1 MRKPVHVFLW
11 KLWMPTF
18 TKLHFA
24 GPECF
29 PNHCWLGIN
38 SHPARSDPLLYFPP
52 SVSLVQIPVW
62 TRGVGSNLWPL
73 LLNYTWFAGCFS
85 WQRLTQQSRCPGFQ
99 FDLLLHTDILLRLHG
114 PIIHRAVH
122 SWAIKQIS
130 NTKAENVIKF
140 KQILATEKK
149 EQRSDQH
156 EVRCKEL
163 NKGLVPQIVQ
173 VTWERVRRSV
183 MYECFT
189 GGWGWCSE
197 TVTMETKT
205 NFSAD

>member
-1 MRKPVHVFLW
+1 MLW
-11 KLWMPTF
+11 S
-18 TKLHFA
+18 FA
-24 GPECF
+24 
-29 PNHCWLGIN
+29 
-38 SHPARSDPLLYFPP
+38 LLSP
-52 SVSLVQIPVW
+52 SVSSVQIPVW

-99 FDLLLHTDILLRLHG
+99 FDLLLHADILLCLHG
-114 PIIHRAVH
+114 PIIHRAAR

-140 KQILATEKK
+140 KQILTTEKR

-156 EVRCKEL
+156 GWCVRYKEL

-173 VTWERVRRSV
+173 VIWVRVRRSV
-183 MYECFT
+183 MYECFS
-189 GGWGWCSE
+189 GGWGWCSAD
-197 TVTMETKT
+197 TVNMETET